1 MLSTKYTYLYY
12 KYIYY
17 LTSPTYFGL
26 LAHRQEYH
34 FTLKDGPQDSYIFV
48 LL

>member
-1 MLSTKYTYLYY
+1 MDY

-26 LAHRQEYH
+26 LDHRQAYRLN
-34 FTLKDGPQDSYIFV
+34 LKDGPQVCYILI